1 MPFGLCNAPA
11 TFQRLMDLVLVGLQW
26 SHCLVYID
34 DIIILGRDF
43 ADHISNLD
51 RVFQRIQEA
60 GLKLKPRKCAFLQDQ
75 VCYLGHV
82 VSREGI
88 ATDPEKIRKVE
99 TWPVPTSAWE
109 VQRFLGFANYYRK
122 FIRSFATIARPLHC
136 LTERTAKF
144 QWSPECQ
151 LAFEDLRSKLAT
163 TPVLAHPD
171 FSKPFILDTD
181 ASDTGIGAVLSQLD
195 DEDNEWVVAY
205 ASRALSKA
213 EWQYCA
219 TRKELLAVV
228 AFTHHFRPY
237 LLGRTFTVRT
247 DHGSLTWLRNFKE
260 PEGQLARWL
269 EKLQEFDFQIIHRP
283 GKRHCNADALSRLPC
298 RQCGRMF
305 SDNSDTP
312 TAAGGVATISEDP
325 LPSLVQTDR
334 DELRKLQQE
343 DPALGPVIAALES
356 NAFPSPEEEKGRSLE
371 CRRLLQLKD
380 QLTLSDDG
388 ILRRHYVSLDG
399 KTICKQ
405 LVVPQSLRKGILTE
419 VHEGT
424 TSGHLGEERTRG
436 RLKERFY
443 WPGHWNDVRNWCK
456 TCAVCASRKTPAPK
470 TRAPLQTVK
479 VGSPLQLVAVDILGP
494 LPESEG
500 GNLYVLVVADYFT
513 KWVEVFPIPN
523 QEARTVATKLVD
535 EVFCRFSMPEQLHSD
550 QGKQFE
556 SKVIEEICKLLH
568 IRKSRTTPYHPQ
580 SDGLVERFN
589 RTLLSMLAC
598 RVEKHPFQWE
608 EQLRK
613 VCFAYNTSVHSTT
626 GYTPFYLM
634 FGRQARLPVDLM
646 YNIPMPEAAAEVSE
660 YASQLHQRFTSAY
673 DSVRATMNTKQ
684 LRQKEQYDSR
694 IHGKSLVPGDLV
706 WLFNPALPRGQA
718 RKFRRPW
725 VGPYRILDK
734 LSVANYRI
742 QHVFNNK
749 RTVVHFDRLRQPPE
763 RLGDYISH

>member
-1 MPFGLCNAPA
+1 M
-11 TFQRLMDLVLVGLQW
+11 
-26 SHCLVYID
+26 
-34 DIIILGRDF
+34 
-43 ADHISNLD
+43 
-51 RVFQRIQEA
+51 
-60 GLKLKPRKCAFLQDQ
+60 
-75 VCYLGHV
+75 
-82 VSREGI
+82 
-88 ATDPEKIRKVE
+88 
-99 TWPVPTSAWE
+99 
-109 VQRFLGFANYYRK
+109 
-122 FIRSFATIARPLHC
+122 
-136 LTERTAKF
+136 
-144 QWSPECQ
+144 
-151 LAFEDLRSKLAT
+151 
-163 TPVLAHPD
+163 
-171 FSKPFILDTD
+171 
-181 ASDTGIGAVLSQLD
+181 
-195 DEDNEWVVAY
+195 AY

-213 EWQYCA
+213 ERQYCA

-298 RQCGRMF
+298 RQCGRIF
-305 SDNSDTP
+305 NDNSDTP

-356 NAFPSPEEEKGRSLE
+356 NTLPSPEEEKGRSLE

-424 TSGHLGEERTRG
+424 TSGHLGEERTHG

-479 VGSPLQLVAVDILGP
+479 VGSPMQLVAVDILGP

-500 GNLYVLVVADYFT
+500 GNLYVLGVADYFT

-598 RVEKHPFQWE
+598 CVDFVVALQSDVSAIQTWATSNFMLFNESKCKVMHVSRKRSPLSPIIPITLNGSVLETVDTFKYLGLLISSDLSWTNHIENICSKARKLLGLLYRRYYRFSDQNTLL
-608 EQLRK
+608 QLYTSLVRPHFEYAAPAWDPHLQRNIQLLERTQK
-613 VCFAYNTSVHSTT
+613 FACRMCTKAWDT
-626 GYTPFYLM
+626 GYEELLETLNLPSLSNHRLFLKLCTVFKIIHNLCYFPPDVLLASETRSCSSRSLLLSQPFARTNSYLYS
-634 FGRQARLPVDLM
+634 FVPNAVSHWNHLPESVVAKPSL
-646 YNIPMPEAAAEVSE
+646 YT
-660 YASQLHQRFTSAY
+660 FKSALSHHLF
-673 DSVRATMNTKQ
+673 DS
-684 LRQKEQYDSR
+684 S
-694 IHGKSLVPGDLV
+694 
-706 WLFNPALPRGQA
+706 
-718 RKFRRPW
+718 
-725 VGPYRILDK
+725 
-734 LSVANYRI
+734 
-742 QHVFNNK
+742 
-749 RTVVHFDRLRQPPE
+749 
-763 RLGDYISH
+763 